1 MVLWYDIYRLEGCL
15 LKKNVLFVVDER
27 MMGGISVLLDD
38 IIKMIDRKN
47 LNIDVLVLHDRG
59 DMLSNLP
66 EDVNVLFG
74 TKYFSAID
82 LTMKQ
87 ALKTK
92 NVGVIFRKIRTVF
105 DLKTGFVKK
114 QIVKQRQKMK
124 LKNYD
129 IEVAFKDGYTAIFT
143 AMGDSD
149 IKYHWIQY
157 DYGIANPNS
166 KYPKLMNEVLN
177 KFDKII
183 SVSEGTKND
192 FNKVYNLGNK
202 VIIIDNLV
210 NIDRIKEKS
219 LEKCDIKLDKS
230 KFNIITV
237 GRLLNSTKGYDR
249 LIDAIGKLDMEGLF
263 DNCILRI
270 YGDGPDKEVL
280 QNQINSLGLK
290 DKVLLMGRVNNPYK
304 YYKDNDLFIL
314 SSRHESFGLVIVEAL
329 ILGVPVLV
337 TENSATKKLVSK
349 DYGVIVENTDYAIYE
364 GLKDLIVNRQQ
375 VDTFKKNLL
384 KYKYDND
391 LILEKLN
398 KLFR

>member
-1 MVLWYDIYRLEGCL
+1 M
-15 LKKNVLFVVDER
+15 KKNVLFVVDER

-124 LKNYD
+124 LKHYD

-183 SVSEGTKND
+183 SVSEGIKND
-192 FNKVYNLGNK
+192 FNEIYHMKDK
-202 VIIIDNLV
+202 VIVIDNLV
-210 NIDRIKEKS
+210 NVDRIKEKS
-219 LEKCDIKLDKS
+219 LEKCDLKLDKNL
-230 KFNIITV
+230 FNIICV
-237 GRLLNSTKGYDR
+237 GRIANGHKGYDR
-249 LIDAIGKLDMEGLF
+249 LVDAIGKLDMEGLF

-270 YGDGPDKEVL
+270 YGDGPDKEAL

-290 DKVLLMGRVNNPYK
+290 DKVLLMGKVNNPYK
-304 YYKDNDLFIL
+304 YYKGNDLFIL
-314 SSRHESFGLVIVEAL
+314 PSRYEAFGLVIVEAL
-329 ILGVPVLV
+329 TLGVPVLV
-337 TENSATKKLVSK
+337 TENGATKKLVNK
-349 DYGVIVENTDYAIYE
+349 NYGVIVENVDYAIYE
-364 GLKDLIVNRQQ
+364 GLKNLIVNRQQ

-391 LILEKLN
+391 IILKDLN
-398 KLFR
+398 KLFK